1 MKCYCQGY
9 GQVEVLDDPIRG
21 GCPVRIRLE
30 SGAETI
36 VHAHQLD
43 LSQTQDTEAKA
54 QPKAKK

>member
-36 VHAHQLD
+36 VQAHQLD
-43 LSQTQDTEAKA
+43 LPSTKDSEAKA
-54 QPKAKK
+54 QTKPKK